1 MGNKASRLLAFQL
14 RKAQSNRIFAKIRN
28 PETNLA
34 ETHPREISNAFA
46 KYYEQLYKAE
56 VQESQEENINEFF

>member
-14 RKAQSNRIFAKIRN
+14 WKAKSNHIVAKIRN

-34 ETHPREISNAFA
+34 KTHPREISNAFA
-46 KYYEQLYKAE
+46 KYYKQLYKVE
-56 VQESQEENINEFF
+56 VQESQKENIIS